1 MFFVCWFPNS
11 GGCIFECEWN
21 HGRTREGGQVEF
33 KSVVDPLLQLYSK
46 HQHHRPRVS
55 SNFCVIP
62 RNEKNCHP
70 PKTPNSANALGINTS
85 NNNNSVSHATYSS
98 ITNDIEYGT
107 SLDDMKLAA
116 IRLAL
121 INCSC
126 YATFCANNDGW
137 CRQQY
142 QNACQRMKF
151 PALSFLPSSHFPL
164 SLIWCN

>member
-1 MFFVCWFPNS
+1 MRVEPWAYQGRGSSGIQKCGRPFAAIVFQTPTPSSESFFQFLRYTTKWKKLPSSVNTES
-11 GGCIFECEWN
+11 CE
-21 HGRTREGGQVEF
+21 
-33 KSVVDPLLQLYSK
+33 
-46 HQHHRPRVS
+46 RPW
-55 SNFCVIP
+55 
-62 RNEKNCHP
+62 
-70 PKTPNSANALGINTS
+70 INTS